1 ILLYISSSDDEEPST
16 IRGPVDVRSLNQSID
31 LFLLR
36 RKHLEVALGRRR
48 QRLDQVLHRILVDA
62 ADQIE
67 QQDRHFSIRQE
78 QWMDV
83 PLCKILHY
91 RMIIRKIT
99 IVDKRLVQSYKRVC
113 TARMPDT
120 ALRRIAVVADPDV
133 SLEIFQLVIF
143 YNIISVAD
151 EFEN

>member
-1 ILLYISSSDDEEPST
+1 
-16 IRGPVDVRSLNQSID
+16 
-31 LFLLR
+31 
-36 RKHLEVALGRRR
+36 
-48 QRLDQVLHRILVDA
+48 
-62 ADQIE
+62 
-67 QQDRHFSIRQE
+67 
-78 QWMDV
+78 MDV
-83 PLCKILHY
+83 PLRQILHY

-151 EFEN
+151 EFENDQVLAVRDDECFLLAQRRVVLAVESVGVLVDELVLELAALMPDKIVLP